1 MKMWKMLG
9 CLVLLCAIIC
19 GCAALATEAKVEEP
33 GTTNDVGNK
42 GSNAPQDLVA
52 GEDQTAPPVSGS
64 VVVTPTY
71 SEGLRF
77 RSNGDGTCAL
87 AGIGTCT
94 SSCILIPPT
103 SPAGDTVTE
112 ILPYALRGSV
122 VGAVEIPTTIKTV
135 SAASFSG
142 CERLCY
148 VRVAQGSEWY
158 SEYDGVLYSAD
169 GKTLIYCPAGRT
181 AGELQ
186 LRASLVRIAAGAFA
200 ECRKLETVVFQ
211 GSTAA
216 WHNVIV
222 GDENDGL
229 YAAGFRFSS

>member
-33 GTTNDVGNK
+33 GTTNDGGNQ
-42 GSNAPQDLVA
+42 GSNDPQDLVS
-52 GEDQTAPPVSGS
+52 GENENTPPVSGS

-112 ILPYALRGSV
+112 ILPYALKDSI
-122 VGAVEIPTTIKTV
+122 VGAVEIPTTVKTL
-135 SAASFSG
+135 SAASFAG

-148 VRVAQGSEWY
+148 VRVAAGSEWY

-169 GKTLIYCPAGRT
+169 GKTLIYCPSGRT
-181 AGELQ
+181 AGELK

-200 ECRKLETVVFQ
+200 ECKKLETVVFQ